1 MRCELRLEYLRDNG
15 GDHHSGIFR
24 RGRSQED
31 DDDGAVVDRH
41 HHLITVND
49 VKLAEG
55 RIIRG
60 PLEIDNVM
68 ATDAVYAVIFPADQ
82 VRMGNNS
89 KEDSN
94 LKGSSSSM
102 VKKRKSVHIEDGIM
116 ESSSLPHLPNT
127 SLLPPLPNN
136 TKRARIDIRQWLGA
150 SSSDLVA
157 DEEEKEGDCV
167 ANTLLRDE
175 SEFQDGSSNS
185 SSTISDSRLF
195 EFNFNEGHTNAVK
208 KIVYVRDLILS
219 SSPFSIAP
227 EVHHE

>member
-1 MRCELRLEYLRDNG
+1 MEMTRGNIGMLINRLQTIVIMKRNE
-15 GDHHSGIFR
+15 I
-24 RGRSQED
+24 RGRSQKD
-31 DDDGAVVDRH
+31 DDDGAVVDRHH

-60 PLEIDNVM
+60 PLEIDNV
-68 ATDAVYAVIFPADQ
+68 
-82 VRMGNNS
+82 RMGNNS

-94 LKGSSSSM
+94 LEGSSSM

-150 SSSDLVA
+150 SSSSDLIA

-175 SEFQDGSSNS
+175 SEFQDGSNNS